1 MTQNIQQNSWV
12 GNEANLSFVMQEAAL
27 AAEESQWEKKM
38 AVLRPVCGLERLS
51 PKVTQ

>member
-1 MTQNIQQNSWV
+1 MTQNIQQDSCV
-12 GNEANLSFVMQEAAL
+12 ANEENLSCVMQEAAL